1 MPKKRAVN
9 DFVVWTLSVI
19 LAAIFLLTGVPKLL
33 GWGEMIP
40 LQASAM
46 RGFPGWIR
54 VIVGIVE
61 TVGAIGLLVPATATF
76 AALALAV
83 IMVPATLT
91 QFMSGEGAMWVPPLL
106 LAALVFVAWRRNV
119 KYVSDSYHQFAD
131 VPHPL
136 LHDGIIAGLI
146 GASVIAVWF
155 LLVDSIANRPFF
167 TPETLGHA
175 MLTVLGKQPEGD
187 DSRLI
192 HVLAY
197 TVFHFAAFM
206 VVGLAGSLIVFLA
219 QREPSILFG
228 FIVLFVAIELGFY
241 GMVGLLHQATA
252 LRELAWYSV
261 LIGNLLAA
269 AAMGFYFW
277 RTHKELAEEFRHS
290 LDWDRETLDVPRYR
304 ADDDDDEDKPAAAAP
319 RPAEKAR

>member
-1 MPKKRAVN
+1 MAKKRALN
-9 DFVVWTLSVI
+9 DFVVWTLSVL
-19 LAAIFLLTGVPKLL
+19 LAAVFLLTGVPKLVGL
-33 GWGEMIP
+33 GTVG

-46 RGFPGWIR
+46 RGFPDWIR

-61 TVGAIGLLVPATATF
+61 TAGAIGLLVPATATF

-91 QFMSGEGAMWVPPLL
+91 QFMSGEGRVWVPPLL
-106 LAALVFVAWRRNV
+106 LALLVFVAWRRNV
-119 KYVSDSYHQFAD
+119 KYVSDSYRQFAD

-136 LHDGIIAGLI
+136 LHDGVIAGLI
-146 GASVIAVWF
+146 GAAAIAVWF
-155 LLVDSIANRPFF
+155 FVVDLVSGRPFF
-167 TPETLGHA
+167 TPATLGHG
-175 MLTVLGKQPEGD
+175 LLDVLGKPAQD
-187 DSRLI
+187 DSTLI

-206 VVGLAGSLIVFLA
+206 IVGLAASLIVFLA

-228 FIVLFVAIELGFY
+228 FIVLFVAFEVGFY
-241 GMVGLLHQATA
+241 GLVGLLSQATP
-252 LRELAWYSV
+252 LREFAWYQV

-269 AAMGFYFW
+269 GSMGFYFW

-290 LDWDRETLDVPRYR
+290 LDWDSDLVPPEYR
-304 ADDDDDEDKPAAAAP
+304 ADDDEEEPGAPAPQTA
-319 RPAEKAR
+319 AEKRG

>member
-1 MPKKRAVN
+1 MAKKRAVN

-19 LAAIFLLTGVPKLL
+19 LAAIFLLAGVPKLL

-61 TVGAIGLLVPATATF
+61 AAGAIGLLIPAAATF

-106 LAALVFVAWRRNV
+106 LAALVFVAWRRNI

-136 LHDGIIAGLI
+136 LHDGVIAGLI
-146 GASVIAVWF
+146 GATVIAVWF

-175 MLTVLGKQPEGD
+175 MLTVLGKEPTQD
-187 DSRLI
+187 DSRLV

-206 VVGLAGSLIVFLA
+206 IVGLAASLIVFLA

-241 GMVGLLHQATA
+241 GLVGLLHQATA

-269 AAMGFYFW
+269 GAMGFYFW
-277 RTHKELAEEFRHS
+277 RTHKELREEFRHS
-290 LDWDRETLDVPRYR
+290 LDWDTEELDVPRYR
-304 ADDDDDEDKPAAAAP
+304 ADDDDDDAPTPTTP
-319 RPAEKAR
+319 RPAEKTR

>member
-1 MPKKRAVN
+1 MAKKRAVN
-9 DFVVWTLSVI
+9 DFVVWTLSVV
-19 LAAIFLLTGVPKLL
+19 LASIFLLTGVPKLIGL
-33 GWGEMIP
+33 GTVG

-46 RGFPGWIR
+46 RGFPDWIR

-61 TVGAIGLLVPATATF
+61 TLGAIGLLIPATATF

-91 QFMSGEGAMWVPPLL
+91 QFASGEGGVWVPPLL
-106 LAALVFVAWRRNV
+106 LLALVFVAWRRNV

-136 LHDGIIAGLI
+136 LHDGVIAGLI
-146 GASVIAVWF
+146 GAAVIAVWF
-155 LLVDSIANRPFF
+155 FVVDAIAGRPFF
-167 TPETLGHA
+167 TPATLGHG
-175 MLTVLGKQPEGD
+175 LLDVLGKRPAQD
-187 DSRLI
+187 DSMAV

-206 VVGLAGSLIVFLA
+206 VVGLAAALIVFLA
-219 QREPSILFG
+219 QKEPSILFG
-228 FIVLFVAIELGFY
+228 FIVLFVAFEVGFY
-241 GMVGLLHQATA
+241 GLVGLLHQATA
-252 LRELAWYSV
+252 LREFAWYQV

-269 AAMGFYFW
+269 GAMGFYFW

-290 LDWDRETLDVPRYR
+290 LDWDSELVPSEYR
-304 ADDDDDEDKPAAAAP
+304 GDDDEEPAAP
-319 RPAEKAR
+319 GPVGREKSR

>member
-1 MPKKRAVN
+1 MAKQRAVN
-9 DFVVWTLSVI
+9 DFVVWSLSVI
-19 LAAIFLLTGVPKLL
+19 LAAVFLLTGLPKLFGL
-33 GWGEMIP
+33 GTVG

-46 RGFPGWIR
+46 RGFPDWIR
-54 VIVGIVE
+54 LIVGIVE
-61 TVGAIGLLVPATATF
+61 TAGAIGLLIPATATF
-76 AALALAV
+76 AALTLAV

-106 LAALVFVAWRRNV
+106 LAALVFVAWRRNI

-136 LHDGIIAGLI
+136 LHDGVIAGLI
-146 GASVIAVWF
+146 GATVIAVWF

-175 MLTVLGKQPEGD
+175 MLTVLGKQPTQD
-187 DSRLI
+187 DSRLV

-206 VVGLAGSLIVFLA
+206 IVGLAASLIVFLA

-228 FIVLFVAIELGFY
+228 FIVLFV
-241 GMVGLLHQATA
+241 
-252 LRELAWYSV
+252 
-261 LIGNLLAA
+261 
-269 AAMGFYFW
+269 
-277 RTHKELAEEFRHS
+277 
-290 LDWDRETLDVPRYR
+290 
-304 ADDDDDEDKPAAAAP
+304 
-319 RPAEKAR
+319 

>member
-1 MPKKRAVN
+1 MAKKRAVN
-9 DFVVWTLSVI
+9 DFVIWSLSVV
-19 LAAIFLLTGVPKLL
+19 LAAIFLLTGVPKLIGL
-33 GWGEMIP
+33 GTVG

-46 RGFPGWIR
+46 RGFPDWIR

-61 TVGAIGLLVPATATF
+61 TLGAIGLLIPATATF

-106 LAALVFVAWRRNV
+106 LAALVFVAW
-119 KYVSDSYHQFAD
+119 
-131 VPHPL
+131 
-136 LHDGIIAGLI
+136 
-146 GASVIAVWF
+146 F

-175 MLTVLGKQPEGD
+175 MLTVLGKQPTED
-187 DSRLI
+187 DSRLV

-206 VVGLAGSLIVFLA
+206 IVGLAAALIVFLA
-219 QREPSILFG
+219 QKEPSILFG
-228 FIVLFVAIELGFY
+228 FIVLFVAIEVGFY
-241 GMVGLLHQATA
+241 ALVGLLEQTSP
-252 LRELAWYSV
+252 LRGFAWYTV

-269 AAMGFYFW
+269 AA
-277 RTHKELAEEFRHS
+277 
-290 LDWDRETLDVPRYR
+290 
-304 ADDDDDEDKPAAAAP
+304 
-319 RPAEKAR
+319 

>member
-19 LAAIFLLTGVPKLL
+19 LAGIFLLAGLPKFF
-33 GWGEMIP
+33 GWEP
-40 LQASAM
+40 VVLQAAAM
-46 RGFPGWIR
+46 REFPGWIR

-61 TVGAIGLLVPATATF
+61 VAGAVGLLVPSTATF
-76 AALALAV
+76 AALMLGAL
-83 IMVPATLT
+83 MVPATLT
-91 QFMSGEGAMWVPPLL
+91 QYASGEGALWVPLVL

-136 LHDGIIAGLI
+136 LHDGVIAGLI
-146 GASVIAVWF
+146 GAAVIAVWF
-155 LLVDSIANRPFF
+155 FIVDTASGRPFF
-167 TPETLGHA
+167 TPSTLGHG
-175 MLTVLGKQPEGD
+175 LLDVLGKQPARD
-187 DSRLI
+187 DSMLI

-197 TVFHFAAFM
+197 TVFHFTAFM
-206 VVGLAGSLIVFLA
+206 VVGLAASLIVFLA

-228 FIVLFVAIELGFY
+228 FLVLFVAFEVGFY
-241 GMVGLLHQATA
+241 GLVGLLHQATA
-252 LRELAWYSV
+252 LREFAWYQV

-269 AAMGFYFW
+269 GAMGFYFW

-290 LDWDRETLDVPRYR
+290 LDWDTELVPTKYR
-304 ADDDDDEDKPAAAAP
+304 ADDDEEPTGAAAKSAG
-319 RPAEKAR
+319 EKRR